1 MAVKSIIDIDV
12 NDDAFKSFM
21 DLFGKYQ
28 AAVKKLPGAWNQT
41 GKSIDGAADSMADM
55 TAAML
60 TQTELLSR
68 QTRAQERMRG
78 EVDKTNTAMT
88 KLGRTTQSIAGN
100 LMNISGHLLKWG
112 GVGAA
117 MGSLFSVA
125 GAFGF
130 GQLAHQANQN
140 RMQSTGL
147 GLSPGQLRAAEIT
160 YQNISGAPHALSYA
174 ADLKNNQSMWGQ
186 VTGLISPGDIEGLST
201 TDLHERLLSSIR
213 TQYMRAMRESPGTA
227 AMQMQSL
234 GATNVLG
241 IEGIRQMAA
250 VSDEEW
256 SSYGPAMRQRAGQIG
271 GSNTTNARYSEFLK
285 RLETIGTTLQ
295 TTLIDRLVTLAPSL
309 TRVAEGFGG
318 LANSVLNSQI
328 FKDSIKA
335 FGDFLERFA
344 REIDK
349 PETQQAFTNFLAKIS
364 EVAAGLGRMAIWLSR
379 LFSGRKENGSQVP
392 GMDPQSGI
400 VPWDPYS
407 MSPMNYRPGGQF
419 GALEQGYNLPPGML
433 DAVYQIESGGG
444 RNVGKSSAGALGPFQ
459 FMPATA
465 SAYGVNNPMDLGQSS
480 RGAAAMLSDLMRQFG
495 GDPLKAAAAYNWG
508 SGNLSKAIAQHGG
521 DWLSHAPKETQAY
534 VNRISGMI
542 GGPSSINAQPGQA
555 VQVIIYD
562 ATGGN
567 MVNIAAGLSAPRMAI

>member
-28 AAVKKLPGAWNQT
+28 AAVKKLPGAWDQT

-88 KLGRTTQSIAGN
+88 KLGRTTQGIAGN

-160 YQNISGAPHALSYA
+160 YQNISGAPQALSYA
-174 ADLKNNQSMWGQ
+174 ADLKNNQSIRSQ
-186 VTGLISPGDIEGLST
+186 VAGLVSPGDIEGLST

-213 TQYMRAMRESPGTA
+213 AQYMRAMRESPGTA
-227 AMQMQSL
+227 AEQMQSF

-250 VSDEEW
+250 ISDEEW
-256 SSYGPAMRQRAGQIG
+256 SSYGPAMRQRAEQIG
-271 GSNTTNARYSEFLK
+271 GSNETNARYSEFLK
-285 RLETIGTTLQ
+285 RLETIGATLQ
-295 TTLIDRLVTLAPSL
+295 TTLIDRLVVLAPSL
-309 TRVAEGFGG
+309 EKVAT
-318 LANSVLNSQI
+318 
-328 FKDSIKA
+328 A
-335 FGDFLERFA
+335 FGNLAKAALDSPQFKEGIESFAKFINDMADGKYREAFESFLNATKAVASGIWRVVNWLNA
-344 REIDK
+344 DDK
-349 PETQQAFTNFLAKIS
+349 P
-364 EVAAGLGRMAIWLSR
+364 R
-379 LFSGRKENGSQVP
+379 
-392 GMDPQSGI
+392 QSGD
-400 VPWDPYS
+400 DPSLHTPGTPRRGSLGGRGNPAGGFYAPS
-407 MSPMNYRPGGQF
+407 SYGGQF

-508 SGNLSKAIAQHGG
+508 SGNLSKAIAQHGS

-534 VNRISGMI
+534 VNRLGGMI
-542 GGPSSINAQPGQA
+542 GGPSSLTAQPGQA